1 MEKLNSTAIEQLI
14 SRYRQELEK
23 LRFQTMKTNDTINE
37 LKEGLQIAK
46 NREVAMLQEMR
57 EKQQATEAEPS
68 AKAAKPKKPQKA
80 KSSAKEEDKAK
91 STAKQEDK
99 EETTTEA
106 PAPKKTTA
114 KGKSRRTPKKTKK
127 AKSSRNDRSTGYRLS
142 PVDELV
148 LEALDAR
155 EMALKTAELHE
166 YAAEALSKK
175 GESMDDDRLR
185 LLISRSLQK
194 LANRR
199 DDVVKL
205 RNPDERGHLYA
216 LPSWVI
222 GSGEEAKLKRKFLR
236 K

>member
-14 SRYRQELEK
+14 SRYKQELEK

-46 NREVAMLQEMR
+46 NREVAVLQEMR
-57 EKQQATEAEPS
+57 EKQQGTEAEAP
-68 AKAAKPKKPQKA
+68 AKAAKPKKAQKA
-80 KSSAKEEDKAK
+80 KSSAKQEDPAKSSAEQEDKAK
-91 STAKQEDK
+91 A
-99 EETTTEA
+99 TTEA
-106 PAPKKTTA
+106 PAPKKTA
-114 KGKSRRTPKKTKK
+114 KGKSRRTPKKAKK
-127 AKSSRNDRSTGYRLS
+127 TRSASNDRSTGYRLS

-148 LEALDAR
+148 IEALETR

-199 DDVVKL
+199 DDIVKL

-222 GSGEEAKLKRKFLR
+222 GSGEEANLKRKFLR